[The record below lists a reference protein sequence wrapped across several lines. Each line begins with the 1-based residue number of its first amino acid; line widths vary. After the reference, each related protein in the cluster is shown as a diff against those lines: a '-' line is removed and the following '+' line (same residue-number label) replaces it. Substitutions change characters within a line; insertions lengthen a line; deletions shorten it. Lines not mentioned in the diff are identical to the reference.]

1 MTGCAAFLYH
11 PRTETQIVANSPHK
25 CGEYAICKRLFFC
38 YDIDSSRDKPNT
50 GAREQ
55 TKYRKPDSREGEG
68 YHSGTDRTAIDSLI
82 LKVCTWDHSDYL
94 WNRAF
99 VLLKPTQQGMW
110 HIRHIGVNAP
120 TRVWRIFHIRVSAPQ
135 RMWRIRHM
143 CRPS

>member
-1 MTGCAAFLYH
+1 MHFCSSRDLR
-11 PRTETQIVANSPHK
+11 PRDTVQSRLAVWYFFCKSTVAEESVGNSPHK
-25 CGEYAICKRLFFC
+25 CGVSAICKRLFFC

-68 YHSGTDRTAIDSLI
+68 YHSETDRTAIDSLI

-99 VLLKPTQQGMW
+99 SVSPVARLTEMW
-110 HIRHIGVNAP
+110 EISHIVGDSHENVGNSP
-120 TRVWRIFHIRVSAPQ
+120 HG
-135 RMWRIRHM
+135 
-143 CRPS
+143 